1 VDTLEEQILNLK
13 NGRESLSRVS
23 PQRDSRSNVSCVT
36 FEAKKSPTPDQC
48 KDCAELMEICSEFE
62 SQIDSKQNFIRDLE
76 KNLSELQDSCQI
88 TELNL
93 GLAQAKID
101 TFENT
106 VQAQSI
112 SENKEKVLMDTI
124 QSLGAQ
130 LNEYDEQKV

>member
-1 VDTLEEQILNLK
+1 
-13 NGRESLSRVS
+13 
-23 PQRDSRSNVSCVT
+23 
-36 FEAKKSPTPDQC
+36 
-48 KDCAELMEICSEFE
+48 MEICSEFE